1 MTMADEKEKDLTQEG
16 RKPDDTPKP
25 QDPMA
30 DHPGGDVDS
39 EPTGAGPSGG
49 ADTTTT
55 TTTGDSE
62 PTGSGPSGGA

>member
-1 MTMADEKEKDLTQEG
+1 MEDEKQDQDLTQEG
-16 RKPDDTPKP
+16 RKPDDTPRP

-49 ADTTTT
+49 ADAGGGA
-55 TTTGDSE
+55 TGDSE